1 MKIIFLRPGVEN
13 EALNEIISVINNSE
27 RIIRVAVAYFTH
39 PQIATALMNRNK
51 QGRRTHFLLNTSD
64 IIRPVGASSEIVV
77 SKELMNVINE
87 ADYNTELK
95 IKSLGLRSRGRYQNM
110 HHKFM
115 VSDDV
120 VIFGSVNWT
129 TAALHGNYECLIK
142 TSDIELI
149 GKFIEEFDEIWNHAQ
164 ELYTDK
170 GQIRRI
176 MCPLCED
183 SEGVDFE
190 SYGPICTYCG
200 HKFNLV

>member
-1 MKIIFLRPGVEN
+1 
-13 EALNEIISVINNSE
+13 
-27 RIIRVAVAYFTH
+27 
-39 PQIATALMNRNK
+39 
-51 QGRRTHFLLNTSD
+51 
-64 IIRPVGASSEIVV
+64 
-77 SKELMNVINE
+77 
-87 ADYNTELK
+87 
-95 IKSLGLRSRGRYQNM
+95 M

-149 GKFIEEFDEIWNHAQ
+149 EKFIEEFDEIWNQAQ

-176 MCPLCED
+176 MCPVCED